1 MAVING
7 EMVKS
12 DRKRKSKVLCGPD
25 NAPQQFLIAAIGD
38 SAGGLEAYVTFFK
51 LMPADTGIGR
61 Q

>member
-1 MAVING
+1 MG
-7 EMVKS
+7 QS
-12 DRKRKSKVLCGPD
+12 

-51 LMPADTGIGR
+51 FVPADTGIGR